1 MVLCENPNTMFG
13 SRRFSIRHKS
23 CMVAERCLSA
33 SLPVVENSP
42 TPHRCTTMAEEQ
54 IFIPTHMADYSG
66 EVIGDILMDITC
78 KALLAG
84 QCFMTVGG
92 YVVRGLRLACNKRA
106 KAIRFPNGAFERG
119 NPNNCHFMLGPLQ
132 QPPLLSIMHAADDL
146 AAAASSI
153 CLAIQENTPSP
164 EPNLMPQLEQQAAIE
179 ASDLPVQDLVQ

>member
-1 MVLCENPNTMFG
+1 M
-13 SRRFSIRHKS
+13 
-23 CMVAERCLSA
+23 SA
-33 SLPVVENSP
+33 SLLVIESSP
-42 TPHRCTTMAEEQ
+42 TPLRCTTMA
-54 IFIPTHMADYSG
+54 DYFG
-66 EVIGDILMDITC
+66 EVIGDVFLDITC
-78 KALLAG
+78 KALFAG
-84 QCFMTVGG
+84 QCPMTVGG